1 MGATWWRP
9 PIARPRSVPSRPGTA
24 APRSSGRRS
33 SSASS
38 PRLPD
43 IHPSAFAWL
52 NTKGA
57 LGILSALAPNPALTK
72 LLAGRDPILVV
83 FDGTAEQIH
92 AASRTRLSGLIMDVM
107 LLESLGRA
115 SEGLQIV
122 GRRRAQLRTR
132 RSAWTQTPVVELEN
146 LKVKL
151 GRREILHGIT
161 CRLGVSGTGKAVG
174 LLGPNGAGKSTL
186 ILTLLGFLRPS
197 AGRARILGLDC
208 RRSMGEARSRIGY
221 MPEND
226 SFIGDMTA
234 VTFLRQMA
242 ELSGLPPKA
251 ALEKAH
257 EVLFHVGLGEARYRE
272 LRTYSL
278 GMKQMAKLAQAI
290 VHGPELVVL
299 DEPTNGLDPAARRRM
314 LKLVAEMK
322 KEQGMNVLVCSHL
335 LRDIEQVCDE
345 AVIMKDGA
353 IVHHCN
359 LEEERRSN
367 RCFVELEVTGD
378 DRNLR
383 AALPEIGAEGVSE
396 GGGRWRIVLP
406 AGVEV
411 EAIWG
416 LAARQN
422 LLVRKLTHR
431 RDTLEEIFLKAMGH
445 LAHTPGESAARR
457 LGELA

>member
-1 MGATWWRP
+1 M
-9 PIARPRSVPSRPGTA
+9 
-24 APRSSGRRS
+24 
-33 SSASS
+33 
-38 PRLPD
+38 
-43 IHPSAFAWL
+43 
-52 NTKGA
+52 
-57 LGILSALAPNPALTK
+57 
-72 LLAGRDPILVV
+72 
-83 FDGTAEQIH
+83 
-92 AASRTRLSGLIMDVM
+92 
-107 LLESLGRA
+107 
-115 SEGLQIV
+115 
-122 GRRRAQLRTR
+122 
-132 RSAWTQTPVVELEN
+132 QTIPVVEFEN

-161 CRLGVSGTGKAVG
+161 CRLGDSGSGRAVG

-186 ILTLLGFLRPS
+186 IQTLLGFLRPS

-208 RRSMGEARSRIGY
+208 RRSRGEARSRIGY

-226 SFIGDMTA
+226 AFIGDMTA
-234 VTFLRQMA
+234 VRFVRQMA

-251 ALEKAH
+251 ALEQAH
-257 EVLFHVGLGEARYRE
+257 QVLFHVGLGESRYRE
-272 LRTYSL
+272 LRTYSY

-314 LKLVAEMK
+314 LKLIVDMK
-322 KEQGMNVLVCSHL
+322 EEQGMHVLVCSHL

-367 RCFVELEVTGD
+367 RSFVELEVTGD

-383 AALPEIGAEGVSE
+383 SALPAIGADGVSE

-406 AGVEV
+406 SGVEV
-411 EAIWG
+411 DAIWA
-416 LAARQN
+416 LAAQQE

-445 LAHTPGESAARR
+445 LSWTPGEVAP
-457 LGELA
+457 

>member
-1 MGATWWRP
+1 
-9 PIARPRSVPSRPGTA
+9 
-24 APRSSGRRS
+24 
-33 SSASS
+33 
-38 PRLPD
+38 
-43 IHPSAFAWL
+43 
-52 NTKGA
+52 
-57 LGILSALAPNPALTK
+57 
-72 LLAGRDPILVV
+72 
-83 FDGTAEQIH
+83 
-92 AASRTRLSGLIMDVM
+92 
-107 LLESLGRA
+107 
-115 SEGLQIV
+115 
-122 GRRRAQLRTR
+122 
-132 RSAWTQTPVVELEN
+132 
-146 LKVKL
+146 
-151 GRREILHGIT
+151 
-161 CRLGVSGTGKAVG
+161 
-174 LLGPNGAGKSTL
+174 
-186 ILTLLGFLRPS
+186 
-197 AGRARILGLDC
+197 
-208 RRSMGEARSRIGY
+208 
-221 MPEND
+221 
-226 SFIGDMTA
+226 
-234 VTFLRQMA
+234 MA

-272 LRTYSL
+272 LRTYSY

-322 KEQGMNVLVCSHL
+322 KEQGMNVIVCSHL

-345 AVIMKDGA
+345 AVIMKDGL

-378 DRNLR
+378 DGNLR
-383 AALPEIGAEGVSE
+383 AALPGIGAEGVSE

-406 AGVEV
+406 PGVEV

-416 LAARQN
+416 LVARQD

-445 LAHTPGESAARR
+445 LAQTPGEAAAESP
-457 LGELA
+457 GIEPQAAVGD